1 MLQVSPR
8 KWKSRAVKGWAA
20 WCVDTR
26 YALADGVRTYYD
38 TREDAQNYID
48 QLNNQISSQSKVTD
62 AWKWTLYEL
71 AKNYIAFVKKEF
83 ESGDRSESYYD
94 EKVRYIDYFLD
105 CVVDGKPVA
114 GMRVTYLTE
123 GMIGDQIMD
132 QLKVIALRKLYEIL
146 LVASAR

>member
-1 MLQVSPR
+1 M
-8 KWKSRAVKGWAA
+8 
-20 WCVDTR
+20 
-26 YALADGVRTYYD
+26 
-38 TREDAQNYID
+38 
-48 QLNNQISSQSKVTD
+48 
-62 AWKWTLYEL
+62 YEL

-114 GMRVTYLTE
+114 EMRVTYLTE

-132 QLKVIALRKLYEIL
+132 QLKVNRTKKTVRNIIGGVSTMMKYGCTAAAKLTQ
-146 LVASAR
+146 